1 MMTVNTPFEC
11 HRQAWGFTLLEV
23 LVALGVMALVM
34 VTLFRMHGS
43 TLTLAGAGR
52 FEAVIPQAVSRIL
65 ASVEKDRSAPD
76 RMPEAFETA
85 FSGLSWTCEL
95 EDAALESPV
104 DVLPA
109 QSERFKKI
117 RVTITGSGKSF
128 ELVTWRYFSETP
140 DG

>member
-1 MMTVNTPFEC
+1 MTVNMHSEC
-11 HRQAWGFTLLEV
+11 HRQTRGFTLLEV
-23 LVALGVMALVM
+23 LVAMGVMALVM

-52 FEAVIPQAVSRIL
+52 FTSMIPQAGSRIM
-65 ASVEKDRSAPD
+65 ASAAAGRSVPD
-76 RMPEAFETA
+76 RMPEEFETA

-95 EDAALESPV
+95 EDAAFESPV
-104 DVLPA
+104 DILPA
-109 QSERFKKI
+109 QSEKFKKI

-128 ELVTWRYFSETP
+128 EVITWRYFSETP